1 VFFSHKGYESLKTI
15 VDFQKRPRNEVET
28 EEEVVYE
35 AFIPFV
41 VVLIFSLINLLI
53 LGENQA
59 AWLTIQI
66 IFQF

>member
-41 VVLIFSLINLLI
+41 VVLIFSHK
-53 LGENQA
+53 
-59 AWLTIQI
+59 
-66 IFQF
+66 FY